1 MVSHDADSVSERP
14 FEVLG
19 IDGSEEGVYL
29 WLLDNPG
36 ATLDRLGK
44 ALALSSRV
52 AQRLL
57 AGLESKGLVTRSR
70 QSPRRYRAA
79 PPDIAME
86 ALALQRQEELQ
97 RVRGAIR
104 QLQEQTA
111 PADNG
116 QDHLVELLTSRHAE
130 RQAFE
135 HLQSTAKF
143 EVQTLVRLPML
154 ISRLDVDP
162 DIDEQTQ
169 RDAQSRGVR
178 YRSIVDSD
186 YLAYPG
192 AVRRVRAEMLAG
204 EDVRVVSRLPLK
216 MVVVDRRVAFIPLG
230 VDRAQSPSLL
240 VRSPALVNALHV
252 LFEMLWSGAAPIA
265 LRGDIDADAS
275 MASVDLSQVL
285 SLMVLLAAGMDD
297 KTIIREL
304 NISASTLHRRMG
316 EMMASMG
323 ARTRFQLGWS
333 AALRFSSQEDGTSQ
347 PGCDSH
353 PAGA

>member
-1 MVSHDADSVSERP
+1 MVSQDTDSMSERP
-14 FEVLG
+14 FEALG
-19 IDGSEEGVYL
+19 INGSEESIYL

-36 ATLDRLGK
+36 ATLERIGK
-44 ALALSSRV
+44 ALTLSPRA

-57 AGLESKGLVTRSR
+57 AGLENKGLVLCSR
-70 QSPRRYRAA
+70 QSPRRYGAA

-116 QDHLVELLTSRHAE
+116 QGHLVEMLTSRQAE

-135 HLQSTAKF
+135 HLQSTATF

-154 ISRLDVDP
+154 ISRLEEDP

-178 YRSIVDSD
+178 YRSIVDSE

-204 EDVRVVSRLPLK
+204 EEIRVVSRLPLK

-252 LFEMLWSGAAPIA
+252 LFEMLWNGAAPIA
-265 LRGDIDADAS
+265 LRGDIDTDTG
-275 MASVDLSQVL
+275 MDSVDLPQVL

-333 AALRFSSQEDGTSQ
+333 VALRFSAQGSGTGRIDHDGR
-347 PGCDSH
+347 